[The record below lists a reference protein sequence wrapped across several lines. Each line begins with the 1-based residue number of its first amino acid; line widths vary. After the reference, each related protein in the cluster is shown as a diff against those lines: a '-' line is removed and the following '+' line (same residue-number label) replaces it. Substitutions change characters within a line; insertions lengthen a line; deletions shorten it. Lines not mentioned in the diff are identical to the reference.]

1 MVEPPNGL
9 DDAPPKPPKPA
20 GALAGA
26 AALLKLN
33 GAGLAAVPPNAEPLK
48 LKAELLAAP
57 NGGVEAPPP
66 KAGVLKPAN
75 NEPEAAGWLCGAAL
89 ALAKLKA
96 EEEAPKRPVEMCPRF
111 SEGSHLIFDEVGLN
125 LAFCVNHTSCAGSKD
140 GVGCSKLRGC
150 GRARSSEIKSGGL
163 SLSKRHMSMRR
174 VIHELTRKNYKTAMG
189 EIGRKV
195 TGVDAGV
202 PPKLNAMLC
211 ISGITAEY
219 TNGNYMQMK

>member
-1 MVEPPNGL
+1 VKAFLCKCRPEAKVAGAIWVCGCCVGCPPKRVEPPNGL

-33 GAGLAAVPPNAEPLK
+33 GAGLAAVPPNADPLK

-96 EEEAPKRPVEMCPRF
+96 EEEAPKRPVEMCPKF
-111 SEGSHLIFDEVGLN
+111 SEGSRRIFDEVGLN
-125 LAFCVNHTSCAGSKD
+125 LAFV
-140 GVGCSKLRGC
+140 
-150 GRARSSEIKSGGL
+150 
-163 SLSKRHMSMRR
+163 
-174 VIHELTRKNYKTAMG
+174 
-189 EIGRKV
+189 
-195 TGVDAGV
+195 
-202 PPKLNAMLC
+202 
-211 ISGITAEY
+211 
-219 TNGNYMQMK
+219 